1 MAYIDSA
8 FRMDRRAFLGGTA
21 ALLGASAFGVSTPLA
36 KGRPNLVLGVLSDIH
51 LSIVKGRDGTLSF
64 VGEEMFTKALRWYRD
79 CGVDGVIVCGDM
91 ADFGTVEELGAVA
104 RAWYSVFPDG
114 KAPDGRRVEQL
125 FVYGN
130 HDFEGYKY
138 GGCVKAVFGEKYYDH
153 AINKDLAAAWKKC
166 FHEDYNPIWRK
177 EVKGYTVIG
186 THWTKDHCRGW
197 EEVGTSY
204 ASGWFEKNGA
214 TIDPF
219 RPFFYLQHP
228 PLKGT
233 CHCDW
238 VWGHDNGLVTKALS
252 KFRNAVA
259 FSGHSHASIN
269 DERAIWQGA
278 FTSIGAGSLKYTGLE
293 YGDVLPFGRENDL
306 PSPGLRGE
314 DPYKIMRKM
323 RIRSGHQGMILRV
336 YDDRMVFE
344 RRDFEDLGLLGDDWV
359 VPLPAAEPMP
369 FAYAKRAAASVPPQ
383 FPKGAA
389 LAVCM
394 TKGKNRGGRKVKYEV
409 QPVLEITIPPA
420 NGRKGARAL
429 DFALRITGENGK
441 ADDRYVFAESFYRS
455 ESGGAANVPTVCS
468 LAANRLKAAGKL
480 RIEVRPRN
488 SFLKAGE
495 PITAEFALS

>member
-1 MAYIDSA
+1 MNGI
-8 FRMDRRAFLGGTA
+8 RRREFLGVM
-21 ALLGASAFGVSTPLA
+21 ASFGAFGVAGCVSAMRTASNGSPKLT
-36 KGRPNLVLGVLSDIH
+36 LGVLSDIH
-51 LSIVKGRDGTLSF
+51 LSIGKGKDGALSF
-64 VGEEMFTKALRWYRD
+64 AGEEMFRKALGWFRGQ
-79 CGVDGVIVCGDM
+79 GVDGVLVCGDM
-91 ADFGTVEELGAVA
+91 ADRGTIEELEAVA

-130 HDFEGYKY
+130 HDYEGYKY
-138 GGCVKAVFGEKYYDH
+138 GERVKSIFGKEYYDH

-166 FHEDYNPIWRK
+166 FHEDFNPIWRK

-204 ASGWFEKNGA
+204 ASHWFEKNGA
-214 TIDPF
+214 TLDPSK
-219 RPFFYLQHP
+219 PFFYLQHP

-238 VWGHDNGLVTKALS
+238 VWGHDNGLVTQALS

-306 PSPGLRGE
+306 PSPGQRNE
-314 DPYKIMRKM
+314 DPYKIMHKM
-323 RIRSGHQGMILRV
+323 KIHSGHQGMILRV

-359 VPLPAAEPMP
+359 VPLPSAEPMP

-383 FPKGAA
+383 FPQGAA
-389 LAVCM
+389 LEVRM
-394 TKGKNRGGRKVKYEV
+394 TKGKNRGGKKVKAV
-409 QPVLEITIPPA
+409 KQPVLEITIPPA
-420 NGRKGARAL
+420 NGKKGARAL

-441 ADDRYVFAESFYRS
+441 TDDRYVFAESFYRS

-468 LAANRLKAAGKL
+468 LAANRLKARGKL
-480 RIEVRPRN
+480 RIEVSPRN
-488 SFLKAGE
+488 SFGKAGS
-495 PITAEFALS
+495 PISANFGMLVES

>member
-1 MAYIDSA
+1 MNGIN
-8 FRMDRRAFLGGTA
+8 RRQFLGA
-21 ALLGASAFGVSTPLA
+21 MASFGAFGAARPLFA
-36 KGRPNLVLGVLSDIH
+36 APAGRPNLTLGILSDIH
-51 LSIVKGRDGTLSF
+51 LSISKGKDGTFSF
-64 VGEEMFTKALRWYRD
+64 PGEEMFTKALKWYRD
-79 CGVDGVIVCGDM
+79 CGVDGVLVCGDM
-91 ADFGTVEELGAVA
+91 ADRGTVEELEAVA

-130 HDFEGYKY
+130 HDYEGYKY
-138 GGCVKAVFGEKYYDH
+138 GGRVKAIFGEKYYDH
-153 AINKDLAAAWKKC
+153 AVRKDLAAAWKKC

-204 ASGWFEKNGA
+204 ASHWFEQNG
-214 TIDPF
+214 TTLDPSK
-219 RPFFYLQHP
+219 PFFYLQHP

-306 PSPGLRGE
+306 PSPGQRDE
-314 DPYKIMRKM
+314 DPYKIMHKM
-323 RIRSGHQGMILRV
+323 KIHSGHQGMILRV
-336 YDDRMVFE
+336 YGDRMVFE

-359 VPLPAAEPMP
+359 VPLPSAEPMP

-389 LAVCM
+389 LAVRM
-394 TKGKNRGGRKVKYEV
+394 TKGKNRGGKKVKAV
-409 QPVLEITIPPA
+409 KQPVLEITIPPA
-420 NGRKGARAL
+420 NGKKGARAL

-468 LAANRLKAAGKL
+468 LAANRLKASGKL
-480 RIEVRPRN
+480 RIEVSPRN
-488 SFLKAGE
+488 SFGKAGA
-495 PITAEFALS
+495 PISTTFALHV